1 MIKSEIEN
9 NKKVLF
15 VKHHIEEYGR
25 KFPLWVIT
33 ELFTFG
39 MLSYFYAD
47 LVTTDQKELSKQLY
61 NNIPKNII
69 SYLRC
74 CTDLRNICA
83 HYGRLYYRIFPAI
96 PASVSVE
103 KNAER
108 RLWGQIQAVKL
119 LFPCMEKWNNTI
131 LLKIKKLLQRY
142 AHDID
147 LQHIAF
153 PPDWEKH
160 LKL

>member
-1 MIKSEIEN
+1 
-9 NKKVLF
+9 
-15 VKHHIEEYGR
+15 
-25 KFPLWVIT
+25 
-33 ELFTFG
+33 

-47 LVTTDQKELSKQLY
+47 LLSLDQKELSKKLY

-96 PASVSVE
+96 PASVNME

-108 RLWGQIQAVKL
+108 RLWGQLQAVKF
-119 LFPCMEKWNNTI
+119 LFPDVEKWNNIILQKMKI
-131 LLKIKKLLQRY
+131 LLRLY
-142 AHDID
+142 AKDID
-147 LQHIAF
+147 LQHIGF
-153 PPDWEKH
+153 PLDWDTH
-160 LKL
+160 LKLCPRLKKS